1 MTTSRVLDRVKVDG
15 GYLELSEL
23 HDFITISVG
32 DRVLMSS
39 AAHGSEEQMARRALG
54 HLSNRGRRKR
64 APVRVLVGGLGLGY
78 TLRAVLD
85 QLEPD
90 DVIEVAE
97 LLPAIVRWHREGPLG
112 ALARRPLD
120 DPRTTLRQEDVRRVL
135 AREGDGYAAILL
147 DVDNGPT
154 ALVAKGNA
162 RLYDDEGIGTC
173 RDALAEGGLL
183 IVWSNAPDEAYLKR
197 LRAAG
202 LRARVEITG
211 AQHATDEGLRHWLFV
226 AIRE

>member
-1 MTTSRVLDRVKVDG
+1 MAISKVLDRVHVDG
-15 GYLELSEL
+15 GYLELSSAHGYL
-23 HDFITISVG
+23 TISIG

-54 HLSNRGRRKR
+54 HLSNRGRRRR

-90 DVIEVAE
+90 DVVEVAE

-112 ALARRPLD
+112 ELARRPLE
-120 DPRTTLRQEDVRRVL
+120 DPRTTLRREDVQKTL
-135 AREGDGYAAILL
+135 ALEKGSYDAILL
-147 DVDNGPT
+147 DVDNGPS
-154 ALVAKGNA
+154 AMVAKGNA
-162 RLYDDEGIGTC
+162 RLYDAQGIALC
-173 RDALAEGGLL
+173 RDALAPDGTL
-183 IVWSNAPDEAYLKR
+183 IVWSNGPDEAYLKR

-211 AQHATDEGLRHWLFV
+211 AQHATDAGLRHWLFV
-226 AIRE
+226 ATH